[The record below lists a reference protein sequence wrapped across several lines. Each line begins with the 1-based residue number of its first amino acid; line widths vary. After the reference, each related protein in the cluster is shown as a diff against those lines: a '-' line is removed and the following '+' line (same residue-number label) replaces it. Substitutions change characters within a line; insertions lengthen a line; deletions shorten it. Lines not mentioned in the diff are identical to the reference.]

1 MNVATRLLLQQME
14 RDIKELK
21 QSVAALEQRVNE
33 LEAESRETVPAR
45 TTLTLP
51 EKRTSNG

>member
-21 QSVAALEQRVNE
+21 QSAAALEQRVNE

-51 EKRTSNG
+51 EKRRSA